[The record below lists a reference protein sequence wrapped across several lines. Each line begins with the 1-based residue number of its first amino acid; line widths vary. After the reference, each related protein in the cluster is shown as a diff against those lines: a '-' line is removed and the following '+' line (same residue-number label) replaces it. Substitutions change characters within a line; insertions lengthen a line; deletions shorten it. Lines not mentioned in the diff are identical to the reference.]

1 MKQPL
6 SKPQVPNP
14 LRAQLVDLAEHVQ
27 EERLLR
33 IERISHLLVGL
44 QHLTEPMRLGAQ
56 LGHMPGMRKSLGDS
70 PLLCIRLILH
80 NKLED
85 VHVSVQHRKIS
96 HAASVKARNPQ
107 LVLELLNIL
116 LMLTLE
122 LLNILLML
130 TLELLNI
137 LLMLV
142 FESYKPIFQHFNILA
157 MSIFDA
163 LKVLRNPSI
172 QFILLRALWTLHP
185 PRATCLVRNN
195 KTGRTGL
202 NNSIFYFRK

>member
-70 PLLCIRLILH
+70 PLICIRLILH

-107 LVLELLNIL
+107 LVLELLDIR
-116 LMLTLE
+116 LMLALE
-122 LLNILLML
+122 LLNVLLML

-172 QFILLRALWTLHP
+172 QFILFLTLHI
-185 PRATCLVRNN
+185 RLGHVSHQ
-195 KTGRTGL
+195 K
-202 NNSIFYFRK
+202 